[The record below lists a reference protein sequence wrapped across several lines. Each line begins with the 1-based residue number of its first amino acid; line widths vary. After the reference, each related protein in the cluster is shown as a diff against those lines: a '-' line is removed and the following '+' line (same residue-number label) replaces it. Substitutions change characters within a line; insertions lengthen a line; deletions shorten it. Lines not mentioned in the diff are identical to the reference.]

1 MKRSKVLVGLL
12 VVLAVGMAVTLN
24 QNAAQYNPKRLLAL
38 SSVLNT
44 GKVSLSLFDPQ
55 NRSIISLKEYELGSR
70 DPIRWSPS
78 GHYIVFS
85 QIIDGREDVFLFDTR
100 DNSELRVTDDAASE
114 GCFNW
119 SYDGQSLFY
128 YSQDE
133 GEARRSYRYDLVSS
147 EHVEI
152 GQGVDISCLAPSP
165 DGERYVFSSNVVG
178 DVLKSDSVKADIYVS
193 DNGFENIERI
203 TNTDA
208 INELYPIWSP
218 NGEFIAFDV
227 LDISIPDEPVT
238 RLSVFDLER
247 GTTKEISTGLST
259 FFYFNWMDDGRL
271 TYTNLSFNIDNQV
284 YRIYLVDVVNDVRS
298 FIDLPYD
305 RVNGSFAWS
314 PPLDTLLPTPTATVP
329 GPDLSLPLAPDCPNA
344 LPSRLG
350 MFMIAAVPY
359 AAEGEVRTTLRVRAA
374 PGGEQVGSLQEGQ
387 RFRIGDQAE
396 CGADGLRW
404 WPIQALE
411 GGISGWSAE
420 SIGDAYLMEPI
431 ATR

>member
-1 MKRSKVLVGLL
+1 MKRSKLL
-12 VVLAVGMAVTLN
+12 VVLLVLLALGMGMTLN

-38 SSVLNT
+38 SLVLNT
-44 GKVSLSLFDPQ
+44 GNVSLSLFDPQ

-85 QIIDGREDVFLFDTR
+85 QIIDGSRDLFLFDTR
-100 DNSELRVTDDAASE
+100 DGSEIRITNDDASE
-114 GCFNW
+114 RCFNW
-119 SYDGQSLFY
+119 SHDGQSLFY

-133 GEARRSYRYDLVSS
+133 GEARRTYRYDLATN

-152 GQGVDISCLAPSP
+152 GQGVDIGCLAPSP

-178 DVLKSDSVKADIYVS
+178 NSRDTDSVKADIYVS
-193 DNGFENIERI
+193 DNRFENIERI
-203 TNTDA
+203 TSTNA
-208 INELYPIWSP
+208 ISEIYPVWSP
-218 NGEFIAFDV
+218 NGQFIAFDV
-227 LDISIPDEPVT
+227 LDVSIPDEPVT

-247 GTTKEISTGLST
+247 GTTKEISTGISS
-259 FFYFNWMDDGRL
+259 FVDFNWMDDGRL
-271 TYTNLSFNIDNQV
+271 TYTNTKFNIDNQV
-284 YRIYLVDVVNDVRS
+284 YRIYLVDVVSDVQS
-298 FIDLPYD
+298 FVDLPYD
-305 RVNGSFAWS
+305 QGLASFDWS

-420 SIGDAYLMEPI
+420 SIGDSYLMEPI